1 MVKSIFKRLG
11 IAKKGENLEE
21 LSDEILIQKYEMT
34 LDTIYVSALMQRY
47 ARQIT
52 AFAWKGLGNDEEVK
66 DFSQDVFVKLSA
78 KLKDAK
84 IESFKSWLYR
94 FMQNLIIDKG
104 RRRKLFDDFVA
115 EQEGAEESADVPRE
129 IERQLDDTHLK
140 SAIADL
146 NERERACIEMLYYEE
161 CSYAEIMKATGLNF
175 NQVRGLKDRTLKK
188 LKERLIKIYKD

>member
-1 MVKSIFKRLG
+1 MVKSIFKRFG

-21 LSDEILIQKYEMT
+21 LSDETLIEKYQMT

-115 EQEGAEESADVPRE
+115 EQEGLEESADIPRE
-129 IERQLDDTHLK
+129 IERQLDDIHLK

-161 CSYAEIMKATGLNF
+161 SSYAEIMKATGLNF